1 MDADG
6 RRQELLALLC
16 RKRHETVSALAA
28 HFGVSARTILRDV
41 AHLSLSVPLYTRSG
55 RYHGGVYLMDGYFPD
70 RLYLPQ
76 QDLQLL
82 SAVLGRLEACTV
94 SASADE
100 CRALRA
106 LIGRYT
112 PPAIFDFYKKNQ
124 KNG

>member
-1 MDADG
+1 MEADE
-6 RRQELLALLC
+6 RRRELLALLC

-28 HFGVSARTILRDV
+28 HFGVSERTILRDV
-41 AHLSLSVPLYTRSG
+41 ACLSLSVPLYTRSG
-55 RYHGGVYLMDGYFPD
+55 RYHGGVYLMEGYFPD
-70 RLYLPQ
+70 RPYLSR

-82 SAVLGRLEACTV
+82 STLLGRLEERPEL
-94 SASADE
+94 ASAEE
-100 CRALRA
+100 CRQLRG